1 MKKVHVELTK
11 LLKSRGEHKII
22 DLHFA
27 EKESK
32 KVGDEQKSNQ
42 KKKKKN
48 EKKIINWQ
56 NQDSSH

>member
-11 LLKSRGEHKII
+11 LLKSGGEHKII

-42 KKKKKN
+42 KKKKKKM
-48 EKKIINWQ
+48 KKT
-56 NQDSSH
+56 

>member
-42 KKKKKN
+42 KKKKN
-48 EKKIINWQ
+48 EKNIIKWQ